1 MKVMLDTNILISA
14 FIFKSKIMN
23 ELIQKLSIEHEIVI
37 CSYTVDEL
45 HYLIEYKFN
54 VSIKVLEEFLRE
66 FPFELVYSPKY
77 VEEKLF
83 KIRDD
88 NDYIILHTAIIENVD
103 VFITGD
109 NDFKNINID
118 KPEILTTAE
127 FLNKY

>member
-1 MKVMLDTNILISA
+1 M
-14 FIFKSKIMN
+14 
-23 ELIQKLSIEHEIVI
+23 
-37 CSYTVDEL
+37 
-45 HYLIEYKFN
+45 
-54 VSIKVLEEFLRE
+54 RE

-83 KIRDD
+83 QIRDD

>member
-1 MKVMLDTNILISA
+1 MLDTNILISA